1 MHVTEQDVFKVNKTR
16 STSTS
21 LNRRA
26 NTNPLKL
33 NYLHVTVVIQ
43 NALQNNI
50 LKTSYDYIQY
60 SNVDL
65 LPISPFFMWFH
76 RLSDQRACL
85 ILSNSSYKTVSK
97 FSGKPLHLN
106 FKNLLLFGVV
116 YYLDSTRIHCKFQV
130 YSPIFFIPHS

>member
-1 MHVTEQDVFKVNKTR
+1 MLTRIFFSAQLMLLDSVGLFKYTFIYFFMTDPYTRKMCSSVKRKIRNAGRSEQDVFKVNKTR

-43 NALQNNI
+43 NAFQNNI
-50 LKTSYDYIQY
+50 LKIKHIQY

-85 ILSNSSYKTVSK
+85 ILSNSSYKTV
-97 FSGKPLHLN
+97 
-106 FKNLLLFGVV
+106 
-116 YYLDSTRIHCKFQV
+116 
-130 YSPIFFIPHS
+130 